1 MLQRQP
7 QRPRPRPREI
17 TIPEEATRHP
27 QQIQPQ
33 ARPQQCLQL
42 RVHLQHLLHHHQ
54 LLRQLQVIIQFGREN
69 SNYIFGAK
77 IQIFFIYFSGVS
89 SSSSTSSSSVRN
101 VTNLANLPPSERPKA
116 KPSRKIVNNQQNNN
130 AGGNSNNVVTDKS
143 KKCQLQAALQQHSQ
157 QLAQLQQV
165 RNLRQFLDFQ
175 NS

>member
-1 MLQRQP
+1 MRINILNKSN
-7 QRPRPRPREI
+7 
-17 TIPEEATRHP
+17 
-27 QQIQPQ
+27 
-33 ARPQQCLQL
+33 
-42 RVHLQHLLHHHQ
+42 
-54 LLRQLQVIIQFGREN
+54 FWREN
-69 SNYIFGAK
+69 SNFYYI
-77 IQIFFIYFSGVS
+77 SGVS

-165 RNLRQFLDFQ
+165 KIQSILNFPAFFQLCLLFKRSELKTFFASLRSRKRRE
-175 NS
+175 NSKINYDQKEKKIRFASLKSKQTRDVTRYARY

>member
-1 MLQRQP
+1 MYSMRINILNKSN
-7 QRPRPRPREI
+7 
-17 TIPEEATRHP
+17 
-27 QQIQPQ
+27 
-33 ARPQQCLQL
+33 
-42 RVHLQHLLHHHQ
+42 
-54 LLRQLQVIIQFGREN
+54 FWREN
-69 SNYIFGAK
+69 SNFYYI
-77 IQIFFIYFSGVS
+77 SGVS

-165 RNLRQFLDFQ
+165 KIQSILNFPAFFQ
-175 NS
+175 LCLLFKRSELKTFFFAS